1 MRIPMNSGAF
11 GSDLGRQDPMFSK
24 WEVLSWRLVLCR
36 ARDTGKLGSRSVEP
50 CYEYVSLP
58 CVLGYPLG
66 LSAYN
71 RPILTP

>member
-1 MRIPMNSGAF
+1 M
-11 GSDLGRQDPMFSK
+11 
-24 WEVLSWRLVLCR
+24 WRLALFR

-50 CYEYVSLP
+50 CYEYVSLR